1 MADEPIDRLRLSLM
15 QDVLPVGMAMVKRAR
30 KGGASKVAEAF
41 TSLDDPLQALRT
53 EGEPAAKTLRE
64 QLDKLSPGLGNP
76 VVPVKVDV
84 ELTNP
89 KVEPTLDLD
98 HDSLNQCLERIQVG
112 VNELETLLFDDC
124 SEQRTSRFE

>member
-15 QDVLPVGMAMVKRAR
+15 QDVLPVGMAMVERAR
-30 KGGASKVAEAF
+30 KGGARKVAEAF
-41 TSLDDPLQALRT
+41 SSLDDPLQALRT

-64 QLDKLSPGLGNP
+64 QLDKVSPGLGNP
-76 VVPVKVDV
+76 VVPVKVDI

-89 KVEPTLDLD
+89 KGQSTLDD
-98 HDSLNQCLERIQVG
+98 ESLNQCLERIQVG